1 MQLGSS
7 QYYYRERQAGIWYG
21 LDCFPL
27 LCTFSLIIIERRI
40 LAEEVEKK
48 RLLQND
54 IFNFSQTNFRNLD
67 SFSSK
72 IFFERNQMPST

>member
-48 RLLQND
+48 RLLQSD
-54 IFNFSQTNFRNLD
+54 IFNFFPNQFPKFRFILLQN
-67 SFSSK
+67 
-72 IFFERNQMPST
+72 IFRKKSDQG

>member
-40 LAEEVEKK
+40 LAEEVEK
-48 RLLQND
+48 ND
-54 IFNFSQTNFRNLD
+54 YYKIFSQTNFRNLD
-67 SFSSK
+67 SFFSK